1 MKQETI
7 VEIWEKYV
15 NGNIS
20 WVKAK
25 IKCMSKAD
33 FIDFLELA
41 RSNGVY
47 PYKLR
52 HLVK

>member
-7 VEIWEKYV
+7 IQIWEKYL
-15 NGNIS
+15 NGNIE
-20 WVKAK
+20 WTKKK
-25 IKCMSKAD
+25 IKRMSKAE

-41 RSNGVY
+41 RSYGHK

-52 HLVK
+52 HLVS

>member
-7 VEIWEKYV
+7 IQIWESYV
-15 NGNIS
+15 DGNIS
-20 WVKAK
+20 WVKDK
-25 IKCMSKAD
+25 IKRMSKAD
-33 FIDFLELA
+33 FVDFLELA

-52 HLVK
+52 HLV